1 MNYGQ
6 KGQEYGMNQNQGGM
20 NMDKMNNYRSNYQQQ
35 QQPPQNYSSVNSGL
49 NYQSNYNNN
58 YPNQNYNNYPNQGY
72 QQQQNNF
79 RQPQP
84 QKLII
89 PEDWNGM
96 VEFMNNTNDP
106 ELRYRVQQKL
116 HENLF
121 TEENDLISSHSDSL
135 RSSLDVTKA
144 EMSLISSL

>member
-1 MNYGQ
+1 
-6 KGQEYGMNQNQGGM
+6 MNQ
-20 NMDKMNNYRSNYQQQ
+20 YRNNYQQQ
-35 QQPPQNYSSVNSGL
+35 PQNYSSVNSGL
-49 NYQSNYNNN
+49 NYQSNYNS
-58 YPNQNYNNYPNQGY
+58 YSNQNYNYPNQGY
-72 QQQQNNF
+72 QQNNF
-79 RQPQP
+79 RQPQPQP

-116 HENLF
+116 HEALF
-121 TEENDLISSHSDSL
+121 NEENELISSHSDSL

-144 EMSLISSL
+144 

>member
-1 MNYGQ
+1 
-6 KGQEYGMNQNQGGM
+6 MNQYR
-20 NMDKMNNYRSNYQQQ
+20 NNYQPQQL
-35 QQPPQNYSSVNSGL
+35 QNYSSVNSGL
-49 NYQSNYNNN
+49 NYQSNYNNYN
-58 YPNQNYNNYPNQGY
+58 NQNYNNYPNQGY
-72 QQQQNNF
+72 QQQNNF

-116 HENLF
+116 HETLF
-121 TEENDLISSHSDSL
+121 NEEN
-135 RSSLDVTKA
+135 
-144 EMSLISSL
+144 

>member
-6 KGQEYGMNQNQGGM
+6 KGQEYGMNQNPG
-20 NMDKMNNYRSNYQQQ
+20 MDKMNQYRNNYQQQ
-35 QQPPQNYSSVNSGL
+35 PQNYSSVNSGL
-49 NYQSNYNNN
+49 NYQSNYNN
-58 YPNQNYNNYPNQGY
+58 YSNQNYNYPNQGY
-72 QQQQNNF
+72 QQNNF
-79 RQPQP
+79 RQPQPQP

-116 HENLF
+116 HEALF
-121 TEENDLISSHSDSL
+121 NEENELISSHSDSL

-144 EMSLISSL
+144 